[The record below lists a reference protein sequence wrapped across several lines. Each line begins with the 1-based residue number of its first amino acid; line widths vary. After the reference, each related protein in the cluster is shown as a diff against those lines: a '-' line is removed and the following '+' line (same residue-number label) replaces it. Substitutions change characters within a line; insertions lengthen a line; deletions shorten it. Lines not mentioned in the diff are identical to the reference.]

1 MNEETLHKR
10 AKELWNCGIT
20 SVDNHNRAAWV
31 RAVQRLG
38 DKWLYAVKVPRITPL
53 RK

>member
-1 MNEETLHKR
+1 MDEQKLMER
-10 AKELWNCGIT
+10 AKQLWNCGIT
-20 SVDNHNRAAWV
+20 SVDNHNRVAWV